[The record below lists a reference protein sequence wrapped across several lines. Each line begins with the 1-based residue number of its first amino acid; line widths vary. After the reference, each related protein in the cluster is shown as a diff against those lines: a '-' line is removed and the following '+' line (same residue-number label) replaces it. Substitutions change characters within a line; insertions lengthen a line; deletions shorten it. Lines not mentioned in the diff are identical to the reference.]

1 MEWVWSGTHTTAAGE
16 PSGETAR
23 SSADKGGN
31 PRTSSREMSS
41 LEKVRPGMRPRFFS
55 QKIAQKEPEKKMP
68 STTAN
73 ATRRSAKRD
82 DSVIHF
88 SALRRGRGSGE
99 QG

>member
-1 MEWVWSGTHTTAAGE
+1 MEWVCSGTHTTAA
-16 PSGETAR
+16 R
-23 SSADKGGN
+23 NQVGN
-31 PRTSSREMSS
+31 GAVQRRQRGRVRTSSREMSS

-99 QG
+99 LG